1 MALKTLLLRNKQELK
16 KQDDNTD
23 NHEVIPH
30 LVQYIKANYQKDLS
44 LNDLAQEVNM
54 NPNYLSGLFKKTIS
68 CSYLEC
74 LHHER
79 LAIAKQLLLQTDLS
93 MEQIAGKVGYNS
105 SIQLLRI
112 FKKYEHMLPSEFR
125 ARKRQVNTGIM
136 SQENQ

>member
-1 MALKTLLLRNKQELK
+1 
-16 KQDDNTD
+16 
-23 NHEVIPH
+23 
-30 LVQYIKANYQKDLS
+30 
-44 LNDLAQEVNM
+44 M

-79 LAIAKQLLLQTDLS
+79 LAVAKQLLLQTDLS
-93 MEQIAGKVGYNS
+93 MEQIAGKIGYNS

-125 ARKRQVNTGIM
+125 SRKRPTNTEVK
-136 SQENQ
+136 SQEI